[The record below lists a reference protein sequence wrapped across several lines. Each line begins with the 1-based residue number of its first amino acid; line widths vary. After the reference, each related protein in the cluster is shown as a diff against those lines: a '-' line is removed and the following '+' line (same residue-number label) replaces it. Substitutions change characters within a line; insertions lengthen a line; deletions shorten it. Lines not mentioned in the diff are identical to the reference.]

1 MRHRFELDFR
11 GHDMTT
17 PRAIDVQNFINAHKV
32 SATLIVTLLLCFF
45 IVAVDGFKAMVNK

>member
-1 MRHRFELDFR
+1 
-11 GHDMTT
+11 MTT

-45 IVAVDGFKAMVNK
+45 IVAVDGFNTTMIDFIAT